1 MLQLVKNKQETCKIL
16 TETHQNNMMTRG
28 KKPTKCEKIINSKNN
43 TEKNKNIND
52 KIDKNSYNTN

>member
-1 MLQLVKNKQETCKIL
+1 MA
-16 TETHQNNMMTRG
+16 RG
-28 KKPTKCEKIINSKNN
+28 KTTKREKIINSKNN